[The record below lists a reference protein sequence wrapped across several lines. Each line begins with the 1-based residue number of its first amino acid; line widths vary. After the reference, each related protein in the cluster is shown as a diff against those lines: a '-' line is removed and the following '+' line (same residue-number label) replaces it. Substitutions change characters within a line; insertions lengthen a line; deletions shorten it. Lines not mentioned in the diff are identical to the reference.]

1 MRSSVLNFEQ
11 FTLFSKIC
19 EKYMDQIHVV
29 KLSDSRYQIKI
40 PTDELAFE
48 CHDNI
53 TEYLQLYGFGED
65 QEDVNSIGRVCEE
78 LIDKFYDDMNI

>member
-1 MRSSVLNFEQ
+1 MNSTILNPEQ
-11 FTLFSKIC
+11 FSLFSKIC
-19 EKYMDQIHVV
+19 EKYMDQIHVI
-29 KLSDSRYQIKI
+29 KLSDSQYRIKI
-40 PTDELAFE
+40 PSDDLAFE

-78 LIDKFYDDMNI
+78 LIDKFCDDMNI